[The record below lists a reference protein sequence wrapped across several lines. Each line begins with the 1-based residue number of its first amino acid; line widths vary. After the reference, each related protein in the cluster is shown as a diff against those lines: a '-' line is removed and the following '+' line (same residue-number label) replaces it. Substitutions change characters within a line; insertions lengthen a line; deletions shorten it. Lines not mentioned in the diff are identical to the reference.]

1 MNPDHPMTGVILTGG
16 QSRRMGRVAK
26 ATVPL
31 AGKPLLQHVIDR
43 VAPQVQRLVLSV
55 ERYSPELADFGLEQ
69 VADPRPGHAGPLGGL
84 LSALEFTAQQTEWL
98 LLVPCDAPFL
108 PPDLGQR
115 LHQTA
120 LDSGRAG
127 CVIRYRGEVQPTFSV
142 WHCSLLPSLQEAV
155 FEHGLAGFKQYL
167 ESAPQASMDWDL
179 PELKSLEPSPFFNI
193 NDPAA
198 LREAENWLSS

>member
-1 MNPDHPMTGVILTGG
+1 MNPDHPMAGVILTGG

-55 ERYSPELADFGLEQ
+55 ESYSPELADFGLEQ

-84 LSALEFTAQQTEWL
+84 LSALELIAQQTEWL

-108 PPDLGQR
+108 PLDLGRR
-115 LHQTA
+115 LQKTA
-120 LDSGRAG
+120 LDSGQAG
-127 CVIRYRGEVQPTFSV
+127 CVVRYGGEVQPTFSV
-142 WHCSLLPSLQEAV
+142 WNRSLLPSLEQAV
-155 FEHGLAGFKQYL
+155 CEVGLAGFKQYL
-167 ESAPQASMDWDL
+167 DLEPQPSLDWDL
-179 PELKSLEPSPFFNI
+179 SELKSLGPSPFFNI
-193 NDPAA
+193 NDPVA
-198 LREAENWLSS
+198 LKEAEIWLTS

>member
-1 MNPDHPMTGVILTGG
+1 MNSDHPMAGVILTGG

-31 AGKPLLQHVIDR
+31 AGKPLLQHVIER

-55 ERYSPELADFGLEQ
+55 ERYSPELAGFNLEQ

-84 LSALEFTAQQTEWL
+84 LSALELIAGQTEWL

-108 PPDLGQR
+108 PPDLGRR
-115 LHQTA
+115 LQQTA
-120 LDSGRAG
+120 MDSGRAG
-127 CVIRYRGEVQPTFSV
+127 CVIRYGGEVQPTFSV
-142 WHCSLLPSLQEAV
+142 WNRSLLPSLQQAV

-167 ESAPQASMDWDL
+167 YSAPQALMDWDL
-179 PELKSLEPSPFFNI
+179 SESKSLDPPPFFNI

-198 LREAENWLSS
+198 LKEAEHWLSS